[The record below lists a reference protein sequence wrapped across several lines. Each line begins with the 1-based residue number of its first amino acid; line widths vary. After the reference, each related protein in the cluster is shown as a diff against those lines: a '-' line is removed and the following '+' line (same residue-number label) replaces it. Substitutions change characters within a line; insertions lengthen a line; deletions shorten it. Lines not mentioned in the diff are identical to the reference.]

1 MKGIV
6 KISSS
11 LLLVLMV
18 SVFIL
23 SALVIPEG
31 IIQDEAPA
39 YTVAGAPSYVKSG
52 QTMLI
57 NADTTYTLSG
67 TLVVESGATLYICGT
82 LDAKSG
88 SMIMNNGT
96 IRIYEGGL
104 LRLGGYLCVAKDA
117 QIRGLG
123 TLQVLNRFDDI
134 NCVGTVRTKID
145 APEPVTKNGITTVG
159 GVLIVNKQYSIPKTY
174 GDGLDADAY
183 SAFLKM
189 KEASGYDTMSII
201 SGFRSYEKQESTF
214 AYWCSVDGYEVAK
227 TYSAEPGHSEH
238 QTGLAMDIT
247 SLNQSY
253 GKTAEGKWLAAHC
266 HEYGF
271 IIRYPKGKSDITGY
285 MYEPW
290 HVRYLGSSTAKL
302 VYDSG
307 LTLEEF
313 LGVA

>member
-1 MKGIV
+1 MKSII

-11 LLLVLMV
+11 LMLLTMV
-18 SVFIL
+18 CVFIL
-23 SALVIPEG
+23 SALVIPAD
-31 IIQDEAPA
+31 IIQYEPPV
-39 YTVAGAPSYVKSG
+39 YTAAASPSYVKSG
-52 QTMLI
+52 HTMLI
-57 NADTTYTLSG
+57 NADTTYTLNG

-88 SMIMNNGT
+88 SMIMNYGT

-104 LRLGGYLCVAKDA
+104 LKLGGYLCVTRDA
-117 QIRGLG
+117 QVRGLG
-123 TLQVLNRFDDI
+123 TLQVLNSFDDI
-134 NCVGTVRTKID
+134 NCVGTVRAKID
-145 APEPVTKNGITTVG
+145 APDPVTKNGLTTVG
-159 GVLIVNKQYSIPKTY
+159 GVLLVNKEYSLPKTY
-174 GDGLDADAY
+174 GDGLDDDAY

-189 KEASGYDTMSII
+189 RDASGYDSMSII

-253 GKTAEGKWLAAHC
+253 GKTSEGKWLAAHC

-271 IIRYPKGKSDITGY
+271 IIRYPKGKTDITGY

-290 HVRYLGSSTAKL
+290 HIRYLGHSTAKL
-302 VYDSG
+302 VHDSG